1 MNITEKIKTFEDA
14 CMQLGID
21 AKQWLAENERLDKD
35 TIAYLKLGIIA
46 EALNEGWKP
55 SFTMREYRFCPRFR
69 LFTKEEIETMGNAM
83 RRLLWRFGGGRSGS
97 LGGLAFSSSNHACTI
112 TASYYFSSR
121 LVVKSNDLARYFGEQ
136 FIGIWVDYLFPDTQ
150 D

>member
-21 AKQWLAENERLDKD
+21 AKQWLAENERMDKD
-35 TIAYLKLGIIA
+35 AVAYLKLGIIA

-55 SFTMREYRFCPRFR
+55 SFTAREYRFYPRFR
-69 LFTKEEIETMGNAM
+69 VFTKAEAERFGNAM
-83 RRLLWRFGGGRSGS
+83 RKLLWRFGGGSNYGS
-97 LGGLAFSSSNHACTI
+97 LCGLALSSSNHAWSI
-112 TASYYFSSR
+112 GSSYFSSR
-121 LVVKSNDLARYFGEQ
+121 LVVKSNDLAQYFGEQ
-136 FIGIWVDYLFPDTQ
+136 FIGIWADFLFPTQ